1 MDKIEQYLDENNAIL
16 TMDLMIYRTKAVS
29 MPRNIEDAINFLKGR
44 FSFIYQ
50 PNLYQP
56 CPFSPMMVF
65 EEKRSIQPSDLSEE
79 NIDTALSL
87 LDLTES
93 HALRAK
99 ILDVVGFLRKDKE
112 LKLQAAEEYYK
123 NFSELVNC
131 GKTHEFIPP
140 LQRCLYL
147 LSQNGKKQNMKSI
160 VIDLLEQKDYSDEVE
175 FSLVFY
181 LSEFIPKFAPSLMP
195 RGISAANT
203 TIDKHLDEPISLD
216 IIDNLFPHI
225 KDTNEKEKWKLR
237 YADIAK
243 KVANRT
249 SPHGYHY
256 LERAASYFSEA
267 STQFSELKFLSEEEQ
282 KKLYSS
288 LDMKSLTFELDNDLS
303 NGAESYRK
311 MMIETMQALPD
322 GTMQFL
328 VFLKYFKP
336 YEVANIEN
344 EYQKQKNSIRYL
356 VNNISFNDDGTIG
369 YESAVATDEDKKE
382 RIISDIY
389 NLHTVVSCP
398 LTLWPFIDNLKI
410 DQEFTDFMSDL
421 LSHNL
426 FVPNDRYA
434 VVFEKILSGLRKNI
448 SDALYYLIPQL
459 EYGFLSY
466 IKDRKHI
473 YPNHNGNTINI
484 NNMLVQKG
492 NSQNR
497 FRNALLEVL
506 DPSLVQQLEYRLCR
520 KFGGNFRNRS
530 FHSGLSST
538 TQFSVQEAEAFF
550 LILLVYCQ
558 GYDPEI

>member
-44 FSFIYQ
+44 FNFIYQ
-50 PNLYQP
+50 LNLYQP

-79 NIDTALSL
+79 DIDTALSL

-123 NFSELVNC
+123 NFSEFVNC

-181 LSEFIPKFAPSLMP
+181 LSEFIPKFASSLMP

-267 STQFSELKFLSEEEQ
+267 STQFSELKFLSDEEQ

-303 NGAESYRK
+303 NEAESCRK

-398 LTLWPFIDNLKI
+398 LTLWPLIDNLKI

-538 TQFSVQEAEAFF
+538 TQFNIQEAEAFF

>member
-44 FSFIYQ
+44 FNFIYQ

-79 NIDTALSL
+79 DIDTALSL

-267 STQFSELKFLSEEEQ
+267 STQFSELKFLSVEDQ

-288 LDMKSLTFELDNDLS
+288 LDMKSLTFL
-303 NGAESYRK
+303 Y
-311 MMIETMQALPD
+311 
-322 GTMQFL
+322 
-328 VFLKYFKP
+328 
-336 YEVANIEN
+336 
-344 EYQKQKNSIRYL
+344 
-356 VNNISFNDDGTIG
+356 
-369 YESAVATDEDKKE
+369 
-382 RIISDIY
+382 
-389 NLHTVVSCP
+389 
-398 LTLWPFIDNLKI
+398 
-410 DQEFTDFMSDL
+410 
-421 LSHNL
+421 
-426 FVPNDRYA
+426 VP
-434 VVFEKILSGLRKNI
+434 
-448 SDALYYLIPQL
+448 
-459 EYGFLSY
+459 
-466 IKDRKHI
+466 
-473 YPNHNGNTINI
+473 
-484 NNMLVQKG
+484 
-492 NSQNR
+492 
-497 FRNALLEVL
+497 
-506 DPSLVQQLEYRLCR
+506 
-520 KFGGNFRNRS
+520 
-530 FHSGLSST
+530 
-538 TQFSVQEAEAFF
+538 
-550 LILLVYCQ
+550 
-558 GYDPEI
+558 

>member
-1 MDKIEQYLDENNAIL
+1 M
-16 TMDLMIYRTKAVS
+16 
-29 MPRNIEDAINFLKGR
+29 
-44 FSFIYQ
+44 
-50 PNLYQP
+50 
-56 CPFSPMMVF
+56 
-65 EEKRSIQPSDLSEE
+65 
-79 NIDTALSL
+79 
-87 LDLTES
+87 
-93 HALRAK
+93 
-99 ILDVVGFLRKDKE
+99 
-112 LKLQAAEEYYK
+112 
-123 NFSELVNC
+123 
-131 GKTHEFIPP
+131 
-140 LQRCLYL
+140 
-147 LSQNGKKQNMKSI
+147 
-160 VIDLLEQKDYSDEVE
+160 
-175 FSLVFY
+175 
-181 LSEFIPKFAPSLMP
+181 
-195 RGISAANT
+195 
-203 TIDKHLDEPISLD
+203 
-216 IIDNLFPHI
+216 
-225 KDTNEKEKWKLR
+225 
-237 YADIAK
+237 
-243 KVANRT
+243 
-249 SPHGYHY
+249 
-256 LERAASYFSEA
+256 
-267 STQFSELKFLSEEEQ
+267 
-282 KKLYSS
+282 
-288 LDMKSLTFELDNDLS
+288 
-303 NGAESYRK
+303 
-311 MMIETMQALPD
+311 
-322 GTMQFL
+322 
-328 VFLKYFKP
+328 
-336 YEVANIEN
+336 
-344 EYQKQKNSIRYL
+344 
-356 VNNISFNDDGTIG
+356 NNISFNDDGTIG

-410 DQEFTDFMSDL
+410 DQDFTDFISDL

-426 FVPNDRYA
+426 FVPKDRYT

-538 TQFSVQEAEAFF
+538 TQFSIQEAEAFF

>member
-29 MPRNIEDAINFLKGR
+29 MPRNIEDAIYFLKGR

-112 LKLQAAEEYYK
+112 LRLQAAEEYYK

-303 NGAESYRK
+303 NEAESYRK

>member
-16 TMDLMIYRTKAVS
+16 IMNLMIYRTKAVS
-29 MPRNIEDAINFLKGR
+29 MPQNIQNAINFLQGR
-44 FSFIYQ
+44 FDFIYQ

-56 CPFSPMMVF
+56 CPFSPVIVF

-79 NIDTALSL
+79 DIATALSL
-87 LDLTES
+87 LGLTES

-99 ILDVVGFLRKDKE
+99 ILDVVGFLKKDKK

-123 NFSELVNC
+123 NFSELVDC

-147 LSQNGKKQNMKSI
+147 LSQNGEKQNMKSI
-160 VIDLLEQKDYSDEVE
+160 IIDLLEQKDYFDDVE
-175 FSLVFY
+175 ISLVFY

-195 RGISAANT
+195 NVISAANT
-203 TIDKHLDEPISLD
+203 TIDKHIDEPISLD
-216 IIDNLFPHI
+216 IIDNLLPHI
-225 KDTNEKEKWKLR
+225 KDTSEKEKWKLR
-237 YADIAK
+237 YSDIAK

-256 LERAASYFSEA
+256 LERAASYFSE
-267 STQFSELKFLSEEEQ
+267 SSPKFSELKFLSEDEQ
-282 KKLYSS
+282 KKLHSS
-288 LDMKSLTFELDNDLS
+288 LDMKPLSVELDKDLS
-303 NGAESYRK
+303 SEAESYRK
-311 MMIETMQALPD
+311 MMVETMQALPD

-328 VFLKYFKP
+328 AFLKYFKP

-344 EYQKQKNSIRYL
+344 EYQKQKDSIRYM

-369 YESAVATDEDKKE
+369 YESAVATDEDNKE

-410 DQEFTDFMSDL
+410 DQDFTDFISDL

-426 FVPNDRYA
+426 FVPKDRYT

-466 IKDRKHI
+466 IKDQKHI

-538 TQFSVQEAEAFF
+538 TQFSIQEAEAFF

>member
-1 MDKIEQYLDENNAIL
+1 MDKIEQYFDENKAIL
-16 TMDLMIYRTKAVS
+16 TMGLMKYRTKAVS

-56 CPFSPMMVF
+56 CPFSPMMVLK
-65 EEKRSIQPSDLSEE
+65 EKRSIQPSDLSEE
-79 NIDTALSL
+79 DLATALSL

-99 ILDVVGFLRKDKE
+99 ILDVVGFLKEDKE

-123 NFSELVNC
+123 NFSELVDC

-147 LSQNGKKQNMKSI
+147 LNQNGKKQNMKSI

-181 LSEFIPKFAPSLMP
+181 LSKFIPKFAPSLIQK
-195 RGISAANT
+195 GISAANM

-216 IIDNLFPHI
+216 IIDNLFHHI
-225 KDTNEKEKWKLR
+225 KDSNEKEKWKLR

-249 SPHGYHY
+249 SPHGYRY
-256 LERAASYFSEA
+256 LERAASYFSE
-267 STQFSELKFLSEEEQ
+267 SSPQFSDLKFMSEEEQ

-288 LDMKSLTFELDNDLS
+288 LDMKSMTFELDDDLS
-303 NGAESYRK
+303 NKAESYQK
-311 MMIETMQALPD
+311 KMIETMQALPD

-328 VFLKYFKP
+328 AFLEYFKP
-336 YEVANIEN
+336 YEVANAEK
-344 EYQKQKNSIRYL
+344 EYQKRKGSPRYEM
-356 VNNISFNDDGTIG
+356 NNISFNNNGTID
-369 YESAVATDEDKKE
+369 YESAVATDEDTKE

-389 NLHTVVSCP
+389 NFHTVVSCQ
-398 LTLWPFIDNLKI
+398 LTLGPFIDNLKI
-410 DQEFTDFMSDL
+410 DQDFTDFISDL

-426 FVPNDRYA
+426 FVPKDRYA

-459 EYGFLSY
+459 ENGFLSY

-473 YPNHNGNTINI
+473 YPIHNGNTINI

-492 NSQNR
+492 NRQNY

-520 KFGGNFRNRS
+520 KLGGNFRNRS

-538 TQFSVQEAEAFF
+538 TQFSIQEAEAFF